1 MRFGLAGVP
10 EYLFSLF
17 ARVVRGEGVVAVKLR
32 VKELLSYDSGMYICI
47 LIRKISPCHSKYA
60 CDFYCDG

>member
-17 ARVVRGEGVVAVKLR
+17 ARVVCGEGVVAVKLR
-32 VKELLSYDSGMYICI
+32 VKELLSSLSKKKYYHTIVACI
-47 LIRKISPCHSKYA
+47 FA
-60 CDFYCDG
+60 F